1 MSTQKLYYFDSYL
14 TEFQANI
21 IEILP
26 YQDKY
31 AVIMDKT
38 YFYPESG
45 GQPADIGTINSVN
58 ISYVTEKDNK
68 ILHIAD
74 NKLELGPVS
83 CKIDWDNRFHS
94 MQQHSGQHI
103 LSACFYKLY
112 HGETSSFHIGK
123 DAVTIEIAIESFNAD
138 MAELVE
144 EMANS
149 MIYSNHIISTDI
161 VDKDKIALLPLR
173 KQPKVANYIRIVD
186 IEGCDC
192 SPCGGTHVKATGEIG
207 LIKIKRWEKL
217 KNSYRFEFLCGRKA
231 LKDYRY
237 KNALVN
243 KLGAYL
249 SASEG
254 DVEKAFLKFT
264 EDYKG
269 LQKQVSQSRN
279 ELVAYDA
286 HSLMENS
293 FNINGLKV
301 VCRILENRDFNEIK
315 LIAQTIVANP
325 SQIAL
330 LATSNE
336 GSQLIFTRS
345 DDIEINMNNLLKSI
359 LPIINGKGG
368 GSSKAAQGGGSGDIQ
383 AALASAVESLK
394 SL

>member
-1 MSTQKLYYFDSYL
+1 MNTQKLYYFDSYL
-14 TEFQANI
+14 TEFQANV

-45 GQPADIGTINSVN
+45 GQPADIGTINNVS

-74 NKLELGPVS
+74 NKLELGPAS

-149 MIYSNHIISTDI
+149 MIYSNHIVSTDI

-173 KQPKVANYIRIVD
+173 KQPKVTNNIRIVD

-217 KNSYRFEFLCGRKA
+217 KNSYRFEFICGKRA

-249 SASEG
+249 SASEQ

-264 EDYKG
+264 EDYKA

-293 FNINGLKV
+293 FNINGIKV
-301 VCRILENRDFNEIK
+301 VCKTLENRDFNEIK

-325 SQIAL
+325 SHIAL
-330 LATSNE
+330 LATSSE

-383 AALASAVESLK
+383 AALTSAVESLK
-394 SL
+394 NL

>member
-1 MSTQKLYYFDSYL
+1 MHTQKLYYFDSYL

-31 AVIMDKT
+31 AIIMDKT

-45 GQPADIGTINSVN
+45 GQPSDIGTINSVS
-58 ISYVTEKDNK
+58 ISYVIEQENK

-83 CKIDWDNRFHS
+83 CKIDWDKRFYS

-112 HGETSSFHIGK
+112 QGETSSFHIGK
-123 DAVTIEIAIESFNAD
+123 DTVTIEIDIESFNAD

-149 MIYSNHIISTDI
+149 MIYNNHIISTDI
-161 VDKDKIALLPLR
+161 VDKEKLTLLPLR
-173 KQPKVANYIRIVD
+173 KQPKVTSNIRIVD

-207 LIKIKRWEKL
+207 IIKIKRWEKL
-217 KNSYRFEFLCGRKA
+217 KNSHKFEFICGIRA

-237 KNALVN
+237 KNTLVN

-249 SASEG
+249 SASEQ

-269 LQKQVSQSRN
+269 LQKQVSQFRN
-279 ELVAYDA
+279 ELVTYDA
-286 HSLMENS
+286 HSLMEQS
-293 FNINGLKV
+293 IDIGGLKV
-301 VCRILENRDFNEIK
+301 ISKILENRDFNEIK
-315 LIAQTIVANP
+315 LIAQIIVSNP
-325 SQIAL
+325 SKIAL

-345 DDIEINMNNLLKSI
+345 DDAEINMNNLLKSI

-394 SL
+394 TL

>member
-1 MSTQKLYYFDSYL
+1 MNTQKLYYFDSYL

-21 IEILP
+21 IEVMP

-31 AVIMDKT
+31 AIIMDET

-45 GQPADIGTINSVN
+45 GQPSDIGTINNVN
-58 ISYVTEKDNK
+58 ISYIIEKENK

-83 CKIDWDNRFHS
+83 CKIDWDNRFYS

-112 HGETSSFHIGK
+112 QGETSSFHIGK
-123 DAVTIEIAIESFNAD
+123 DTVTIEIDIESFNAD

-149 MIYSNHIISTDI
+149 MIYNNHTISTDI
-161 VDKDKIALLPLR
+161 VNKDKLALLPLR
-173 KQPKVANYIRIVD
+173 KQPKVTSNIRIVD

-207 LIKIKRWEKL
+207 IIKIKRWEKL
-217 KNSYRFEFLCGRKA
+217 KNSHKFEFICGRRA

-249 SASEG
+249 SASEK

-264 EDYKG
+264 EDYKD
-269 LQKQVSQSRN
+269 LQKQVSQFRN

-301 VCRILENRDFNEIK
+301 ICKVLENRDFNEIK
-315 LIAQTIVANP
+315 LIAQTIVSNP

-345 DDIEINMNNLLKSI
+345 DDTEINMNNLLKSI

-394 SL
+394 NL

>member
-21 IEILP
+21 IEIIP

-31 AVIMDKT
+31 AIIMDKT

-45 GQPADIGTINSVN
+45 GQPSDIGTINSVS
-58 ISYVTEKDNK
+58 ISYVVEQENK

-83 CKIDWDNRFHS
+83 CKIDWDNRFYS

-112 HGETSSFHIGK
+112 QGETSSFHIGK
-123 DAVTIEIAIESFNAD
+123 DTVTIEIDIESFNAD
-138 MAELVE
+138 MAEQVE

-149 MIYSNHIISTDI
+149 MIYNNHIISTDI
-161 VDKDKIALLPLR
+161 VDKDKLTLLPLR
-173 KQPKVANYIRIVD
+173 KQPKVTSNIRIVD

-207 LIKIKRWEKL
+207 IIKIKRWEKL
-217 KNSYRFEFLCGRKA
+217 KNSHKFEFICGIRA

-237 KNALVN
+237 KNTLVN

-249 SASEG
+249 SASEQ

-269 LQKQVSQSRN
+269 LQKQVSQFRN
-279 ELVAYDA
+279 ELVTYDA
-286 HSLMENS
+286 HSLMEQS
-293 FNINGLKV
+293 IDIGGLKV
-301 VCRILENRDFNEIK
+301 ISKILENRDFNEIK
-315 LIAQTIVANP
+315 LIAQIIVSNP
-325 SQIAL
+325 SKIAL

-345 DDIEINMNNLLKSI
+345 DDTEINMNNLLKSI

-394 SL
+394 TL